1 MTEEQ
6 LRRQWL
12 KWHLGYERISYKILM
27 RSFRD
32 LANTIPFDYLTESNY
47 NVIIRNSI
55 KEEPIINTYYDFYKE
70 VGIIHGKRVR
80 KQVNKQ
86 IKEFTVNSFLSM
98 FEKDLLGW
106 LYTNSLTRVQSVQ
119 QGLIQYLQEFIAQG
133 IVENKT
139 VTELARDMEALINR
153 RNFYRWQA
161 LRIARTETTAAA
173 NYASTIVSKTSGI
186 VQQKKW
192 LSAEDSRTRRTPK
205 AEFNHFAMN
214 GVKVEEDENFFVPNK
229 FGGVEELRF
238 AGDPKGSAGNVIN
251 CRCNTYLVP
260 KKDANGRFI
269 RRGQTVNKPIDY
281 SVIRENTP
289 LEF

>member
-1 MTEEQ
+1 MTEDQ

-12 KWHLGYERISYKILM
+12 KWHLGYERISYKQLVKT
-27 RSFRD
+27 FRE
-32 LANTIPFDYLTESNY
+32 LSNRIPFDYLNEANY
-47 NVIIRNSI
+47 NVLIRNSI

-70 VGIIHGKRVR
+70 IGIIHGKRTG
-80 KQVNKQ
+80 KQINKQ
-86 IKEFTVNSFLSM
+86 IKEFTVNAFLSE
-98 FEKDLLGW
+98 FEKNLLSW
-106 LYTNSLTRVQSVQ
+106 LYSNSLSRVQSVQ
-119 QGLIQYLQEFIAQG
+119 QGLILYLQEFIAQG
-133 IVENKT
+133 IADNKT
-139 VTELARDMEALINR
+139 VTELARDMQALINR

-214 GVKVEEDENFFVPNK
+214 GVKVEENENFFVPTK

-260 KKDANGRFI
+260 KRDENGRFI
-269 RRGQTVNKPIDY
+269 RR
-281 SVIRENTP
+281 
-289 LEF
+289 